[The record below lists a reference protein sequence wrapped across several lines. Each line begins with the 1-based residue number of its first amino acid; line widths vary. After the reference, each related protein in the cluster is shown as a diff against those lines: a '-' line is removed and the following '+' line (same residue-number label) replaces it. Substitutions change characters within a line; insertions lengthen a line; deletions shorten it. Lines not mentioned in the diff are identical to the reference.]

1 MIARRPRILLVTTK
15 VDVTADY
22 VVLAL
27 EKRAA
32 DFYRLN
38 TEDLPEVVTSSFEIS
53 GDSAAWWWSCLEE
66 DVGLSDVRRCR
77 RNHTALTSESPTSSS
92 RQDHHKA
99 AESPLISNEDVT
111 TSGRSSL
118 FNR

>member
-66 DVGLSDVRRCR
+66 DVGLSDDRAVWFRRHR
-77 RNHTALTSESPTSSS
+77 LTAESPTSSS
-92 RQDHHKA
+92 RQDHHQA
-99 AESPLISNEDVT
+99 AEPPLI
-111 TSGRSSL
+111 RSAEH
-118 FNR
+118 